1 MSEAAIEALESE
13 ALESEGYEAYEAYE
27 AYEGSEGEG
36 EAVGEAF
43 EGEAAGEAG
52 YGEAYRDDARRR
64 RQRQIMMARMAQQ
77 RRPPRRPQRPQPP
90 PPRRAIRV
98 PSPAVREVRSE
109 VRSLDLD
116 TKVALDSLRRRLD
129 NANRLAYRNAWAAEA
144 SAAASQVLDSFEHG
158 LEPHDWARA
167 LIRGA
172 PTLII
177 APGERKKRGLEGWL
191 LDPRVAGGALIAAV
205 FAFGHFRNAS
215 HGASSIRVSPQSAT
229 ITAGETVNLFGVAVD
244 GKGNPVTNVTLN
256 WESQDTAIAKLDAPT
271 GASVGCTGV
280 KAGNTLVTVTGG
292 GIGGSI
298 PVTIEAPLS

>member
-27 AYEGSEGEG
+27 GEGEG

-77 RRPPRRPQRPQPP
+77 RRPPRRPQPPP

-144 SAAASQVLDSFEHG
+144 SAAASQVLDSFEDG

-172 PTLII
+172 PTLLI

-191 LDPRVAGGALIAAV
+191 LDPRVAGGALLAAV

-215 HGASSIRVSPQSAT
+215 HGASSVRVSPQSAT
-229 ITAGETVNLFGVAVD
+229 ITAGETVNLFGVPVD

-256 WESQDTAIAKLDAPT
+256 WESQDPNIAKLDATT
-271 GASVGCTGV
+271 GASVGCIGV

-292 GIGGSI
+292 GVGGSI

>member
-13 ALESEGYEAYEAYE
+13 ALESEAYEGYE
-27 AYEGSEGEG
+27 AYEGSEGE
-36 EAVGEAF
+36 AL

-64 RQRQIMMARMAQQ
+64 RQRQIMMARLAQQ
-77 RRPPRRPQRPQPP
+77 RRPPPRPQPP

-129 NANRLAYRNAWAAEA
+129 KANRLAYRNAWAAEA
-144 SAAASQVLDSFEHG
+144 SAAASQVLDSFENG

-172 PTLII
+172 PTLLI
-177 APGERKKRGLEGWL
+177 APGEQRKRGLEGWL
-191 LDPRVAGGALIAAV
+191 LDPRVAGGALIAAI

-215 HGASSIRVSPQSAT
+215 RGASSVRVSPQTAT
-229 ITAGETVNLFGVAVD
+229 ITEGEQVNLFGVAVD
-244 GKGNPVTNVTLN
+244 GKGNPVANVIPS
-256 WESQDTAIAKLDAPT
+256 WQSQDSNIAKLDSTT
-271 GASVGCTGV
+271 GASVVCTGV
-280 KAGNTLVTVTGG
+280 KAGNTLITVTGG
-292 GIGGSI
+292 GVGGSI
-298 PVTIEAPLS
+298 PVTVELPIS